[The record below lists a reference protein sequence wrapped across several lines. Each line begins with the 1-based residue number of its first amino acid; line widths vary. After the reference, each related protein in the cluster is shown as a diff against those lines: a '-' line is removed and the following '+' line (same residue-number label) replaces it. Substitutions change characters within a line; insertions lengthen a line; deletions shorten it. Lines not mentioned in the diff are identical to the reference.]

1 MTSEVERLRDAVQPV
16 LDAHHLEL
24 YDVEVHRTIVRVIV
38 DRPGGVGLDDIGEVT
53 PVISRAVDS
62 ADPIPHR
69 YTLEVTSPGVE
80 RPLRTPDQFM
90 RAVGE
95 TVKVKA
101 APAVDD
107 ERRLQ
112 GVLTAADDT
121 GITLRIDEEAGA
133 SGAGPTRTLAYTDIA
148 RARTVFEWNG
158 GKQERERRS

>member
-1 MTSEVERLRDAVQPV
+1 MTSEVERVRDAVQPV

-24 YDVEVHRTIVRVIV
+24 YDVEVHRTVVRVIV
-38 DRPGGVGLDDIGEVT
+38 DRPGGVGLDDIGTAT
-53 PVISRAVDS
+53 PAISRAVDN

-95 TVKVKA
+95 TVKVKV
-101 APAVDD
+101 APGADD

-121 GITLRIDEEAGA
+121 SITLQVDEQGTGPG
-133 SGAGPTRTLAYTDIA
+133 SGPTRTLAYDDIA